1 MVHTGCYCGLNL
13 CREPADWGTLCV
25 RLVPTWETLFTETW
39 LCFALCL
46 YKRHH
51 LDMLWGQTEVC
62 LFIGMIVLLLGGGG
76 GHTNKASKHLIFKE
90 LHEMKGSADC
100 EKSTVVTQVFKG
112 IS

>member
-1 MVHTGCYCGLNL
+1 
-13 CREPADWGTLCV
+13 
-25 RLVPTWETLFTETW
+25 
-39 LCFALCL
+39 
-46 YKRHH
+46 
-51 LDMLWGQTEVC
+51 MLWGQTEVC

-76 GHTNKASKHLIFKE
+76 RHTNKASKHLIFKE

>member
-1 MVHTGCYCGLNL
+1 MGSNRGMSIHW
-13 CREPADWGTLCV
+13 DDCV
-25 RLVPTWETLFTETW
+25 TFR
-39 LCFALCL
+39 
-46 YKRHH
+46 
-51 LDMLWGQTEVC
+51 
-62 LFIGMIVLLLGGGG
+62 GG

>member
-1 MVHTGCYCGLNL
+1 
-13 CREPADWGTLCV
+13 
-25 RLVPTWETLFTETW
+25 
-39 LCFALCL
+39 
-46 YKRHH
+46 
-51 LDMLWGQTEVC
+51 MLWGQTEVR

-76 GHTNKASKHLIFKE
+76 DTNKASKHLIFKE

>member
-1 MVHTGCYCGLNL
+1 MGSNRGMSIHW
-13 CREPADWGTLCV
+13 DDCV
-25 RLVPTWETLFTETW
+25 TFR
-39 LCFALCL
+39 
-46 YKRHH
+46 
-51 LDMLWGQTEVC
+51 
-62 LFIGMIVLLLGGGG
+62 GGG